1 MDDPTNTILCPID
14 FGDASMKALSLAKDL
29 AGRLEADV
37 VLLHVYVEPVV
48 AYPGMTPILVPG
60 LGDEVATAAR
70 RAVDD
75 LAAQSPGVRAMVRT
89 GDPAAEILAVVE
101 ALRPRMVV
109 MGTHGRE
116 GLQRLFLGSV
126 AEQVVRASASPVLT
140 VRLPGDHGP

>member
-1 MDDPTNTILCPID
+1 MADPTNTILCPID
-14 FGDASMKALSLAKDL
+14 FGDASMKAFALAKEL

-37 VLLHVYVEPVV
+37 VLLHVFVEPVV

-60 LGDEVATAAR
+60 MSDEVATAAR
-70 RAVDD
+70 RALDE
-75 LAAQSPGVRAMVRT
+75 LARQSPGVRATLRT
-89 GDPAAEILAVVE
+89 GEPGAEILAAIE

-116 GLQRLFLGSV
+116 GLSRLFLGSV
-126 AEQVVRASASPVLT
+126 AERIVRSSTAPVLT